1 MLKICGMI
9 FAKSEFIMRKLIC
22 LSLLMLITV
31 LLMGQ
36 TRLSVVDSVTGE
48 PIPYAHV
55 VYGDHEG
62 RYTNDNGI
70 VSIPDGVPSVTISHI
85 TYESMELNLQSL
97 ENGLI
102 TMVPIIT
109 ELRPAVI
116 LPRNKRKETIGLAS
130 AKRESTHGGR
140 NGFNIA
146 EFFAYSANWA
156 NAPIITSVSLNLNTV
171 NLKRNMTA
179 RTGDGVE
186 YTDGV
191 MHIAKLRI
199 DLRGVD
205 VTNGGPGESLINGGV
220 IYSIK
225 DHFNLNLHKLCKVSL
240 PEPTVYPESGVF
252 VVVEWIVTED
262 VRVQD
267 SVSPSIW
274 CTRGVDNQS
283 SWVKWPVGTPWRR
296 MDKGP
301 YDDFEKS
308 FCIGL
313 EIMM

>member
-1 MLKICGMI
+1 
-9 FAKSEFIMRKLIC
+9 MRKLIT
-22 LSLLMLITV
+22 LSVLMLSTV
-31 LLMGQ
+31 LSMGQ
-36 TRLSVVDSVTGE
+36 TRLSVVDNVTGE

-62 RYTNDNGI
+62 RYTNENGL
-70 VSIPDGVPSVTISHI
+70 VNIPDGVLSVTISHI
-85 TYESMELNLQSL
+85 TYESKELDLQSL

-102 TMVPIIT
+102 TLVPVIL

-116 LPRNKRKETIGLAS
+116 MPGNKRKETIGLAS

-146 EFFAYSANWA
+146 EFFAYSAGWTK
-156 NAPIITSVSLNLNTV
+156 APLITSVSLNLNTV

-186 YTDGV
+186 YKDGV
-191 MHIAKLRI
+191 LHVAKLRI

-205 VTNGGPGESLINGGV
+205 AATGGPGESLINGGV

-225 DHFNLNLHKLCKVSL
+225 DNFNLNLHKLCKVTL
-240 PEPTVYPESGVF
+240 PEPAVYPESGVF
-252 VVVEWIVTED
+252 AVVEWIVTED
-262 VRVQD
+262 VRAQD

-274 CTRGVDNQS
+274 CTRAVDSQS
-283 SWVKWPVGTPWRR
+283 SWMKWPVGTPWRKIA
-296 MDKGP
+296 KGL

>member
-1 MLKICGMI
+1 MI
-9 FAKSEFIMRKLIC
+9 FELSGAVMRKLIT
-22 LSLLMLITV
+22 LSVLMLSTV

-36 TRLSVVDSVTGE
+36 TRLSVVDGVTGE

-62 RYTNDNGI
+62 RYTDESGI
-70 VSIPDGVPSVTISHI
+70 VTIPDGVLSGTISHI
-85 TYESMELNLQSL
+85 TYESKELDLQSL
-97 ENGLI
+97 ENGVI
-102 TMVPIIT
+102 TLVPIIT

-116 LPRNKRKETIGLAS
+116 LPGNKRKETIGFAS
-130 AKRESTHGGR
+130 AKRESAQGGR

-146 EFFAYSANWA
+146 EFFAYPAGWT
-156 NAPIITSVSLNLNTV
+156 NAPLITSVSLNLNTV

-179 RTGDGVE
+179 RTGDGAE

-191 MHIAKLRI
+191 MHVAKLRI

-205 VTNGGPGESLINGGV
+205 AATGGPGDSLIGGGV

-225 DHFNLNLHKLCKVSL
+225 DNFNLNLHKLCKVTL
-240 PEPTVYPESGVF
+240 PEPAVYPESGVF
-252 VVVEWIVTED
+252 AVVEWIVTED

-274 CTRGVDNQS
+274 CTRAVDGQS
-283 SWVKWPVGTPWRR
+283 SWMKWPVGTPWRKTA
-296 MDKGP
+296 KGP

-313 EIMM
+313 EILM